1 VIVVEDLLTCSPF
14 LYDIVVTHALEWP
27 TLTTQWFPDKETYT
41 LLRVTAYIS
50 KPGKDYSTH
59 RLLIGTHTSGAD
71 QNYLQ
76 IADVQL
82 PISTTE
88 LSNYDDDRG
97 EFGGFAGLECRLS
110 VTQKIVH
117 EGEVNR
123 ARYQPQNPDIIATMS
138 VSGDVLIFDRTKHPN
153 SPTSNDC
160 KPDIRLKGHSAEGYK
175 SVLFCAKNRYGLS
188 WNPHKPGHLVT
199 ASDDTTVR
207 HWDISSFQ
215 KANREI
221 QATTTYTTHD
231 AVVND
236 VSFHPLHDS
245 LFASV
250 SDDLT
255 LQIHDIRSTSTS
267 QPAHKVKAHS
277 QPVNSLSFNP
287 SAEFV
292 LLTASSD
299 KTVALWDLRNL
310 KLKLHSF
317 EGHRDEVT
325 TVAWSPHEEPIFA
338 SAGNDR
344 RVIMW
349 DLSRIGNEQTPEDAE
364 DGPPELL
371 FMHGGHTNRVSD
383 ISWNP
388 SDPWVMCS
396 AAEDN
401 IIQVWQPVLSSLE
414 KVNCRRTI
422 FGPQKY
428 RMSLGRI

>member
-1 VIVVEDLLTCSPF
+1 MIPQSV
-14 LYDIVVTHALEWP
+14 
-27 TLTTQWFPDKETYT
+27 
-41 LLRVTAYIS
+41 
-50 KPGKDYSTH
+50 
-59 RLLIGTHTSGAD
+59 IGTQSHDTF
-71 QNYLQ
+71 N
-76 IADVQL
+76 
-82 PISTTE
+82 
-88 LSNYDDDRG
+88 
-97 EFGGFAGLECRLS
+97 
-110 VTQKIVH
+110 
-117 EGEVNR
+117 NR
-123 ARYQPQNPDIIATMS
+123 DI
-138 VSGDVLIFDRTKHPN
+138 N
-153 SPTSNDC
+153 
-160 KPDIRLKGHSAEGYK
+160 
-175 SVLFCAKNRYGLS
+175 
-188 WNPHKPGHLVT
+188 
-199 ASDDTTVR
+199 
-207 HWDISSFQ
+207 SFQ
-215 KANREI
+215 KTKPEI
-221 QATTTYTTHD
+221 TATTTYTTHD

-245 LFASV
+245 LFASC

-255 LQIHDIRSTSTS
+255 LQIHDIRSTSTT

-277 QPVNSLSFNP
+277 QPINSLSFNP

-325 TVAWSPHEEPIFA
+325 TVSWSPHEEPIFA

-344 RVIMW
+344 RVIIW

-364 DGPPELL
+364 DGPAELL

-401 IIQVWQPVLSSLE
+401 IIQVWQPVCPLSNLTDS
-414 KVNCRRTI
+414 RQTI
-422 FGPQKY
+422 SGLQSCLMFREQNWST
-428 RMSLGRI
+428 RMTPHALL

>member
-1 VIVVEDLLTCSPF
+1 MLLLTS
-14 LYDIVVTHALEWP
+14 
-27 TLTTQWFPDKETYT
+27 
-41 LLRVTAYIS
+41 R
-50 KPGKDYSTH
+50 
-59 RLLIGTHTSGAD
+59 
-71 QNYLQ
+71 
-76 IADVQL
+76 
-82 PISTTE
+82 
-88 LSNYDDDRG
+88 
-97 EFGGFAGLECRLS
+97 
-110 VTQKIVH
+110 
-117 EGEVNR
+117 
-123 ARYQPQNPDIIATMS
+123 
-138 VSGDVLIFDRTKHPN
+138 
-153 SPTSNDC
+153 
-160 KPDIRLKGHSAEGYK
+160 
-175 SVLFCAKNRYGLS
+175 
-188 WNPHKPGHLVT
+188 
-199 ASDDTTVR
+199 
-207 HWDISSFQ
+207 DISSFQ
-215 KANREI
+215 KSSPEI
-221 QATTTYTTHD
+221 TATTVYTTHA

-255 LQIHDIRSTSTS
+255 LQIHDIRSTSTT

-277 QPVNSLSFNP
+277 QPINSLSFNP

-310 KLKLHSF
+310 KLKLHTF

-344 RVIMW
+344 RVIIW
-349 DLSRIGNEQTPEDAE
+349 DLSRIGNEQTPDDAE

-388 SDPWVMCS
+388 SDPWVMAS

-401 IIQVWQPVLSSLE
+401 IIQVWQPVSPLLKITDFQANNIWAPELPDVPRTDLE
-414 KVNCRRTI
+414 
-422 FGPQKY
+422 Y
-428 RMSLGRI
+428 